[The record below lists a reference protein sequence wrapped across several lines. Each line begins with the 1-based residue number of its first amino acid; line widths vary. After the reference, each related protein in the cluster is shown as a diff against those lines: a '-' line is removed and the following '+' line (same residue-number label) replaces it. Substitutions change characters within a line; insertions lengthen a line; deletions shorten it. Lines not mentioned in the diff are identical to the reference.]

1 MPKAKTIPR
10 PKRTTDSKPR
20 KRCEP
25 KILVKRATQLIQA
38 KGVPPLYQF
47 SLTGEELHEVADIS
61 RISRDESGKLI
72 GYQRAGVRKHIDGI
86 ADYLDGDRPLM
97 PNPIIL
103 ALTEDVKFI
112 GSRGPKVS
120 DGHATGGHIEIPLP
134 EEGGRRPAWI
144 VDGQQRTLALG
155 KCKRKGIA
163 VPIVAFV
170 ADSVELQREQFLLVN
185 NSKPLPRGL
194 VTELLPEV
202 DTTLP
207 TKMAQNKVPSKLCD
221 LLNRHPDSPFYQL
234 IKRPSMTREES
245 RNAVIKDS
253 SVVDMIRESM
263 GQMSGC
269 LFAYRNLA
277 TGEMDIDGIW
287 DLLMLY
293 WTAVQETF
301 PDAWGRSTRES
312 RLMGGVGISSMG
324 RLMDKVMAMAN
335 PNARGAKSR
344 VKKDLALV
352 APYCAWTE
360 GRWEELDDRL
370 WDEIK
375 NLPSHKRL
383 IANYLIRTYTE
394 AKRGF

>member
-1 MPKAKTIPR
+1 MPKTKTIPR
-10 PKRTTDSKPR
+10 PEKSKAPKSR
-20 KRCEP
+20 KRSEP
-25 KILVKRATQLIQA
+25 KKLVKRATQLIQA
-38 KGVPPLYQF
+38 KNVPPLIQF
-47 SLTGEELHEVADIS
+47 SLTGEELHQIADIS
-61 RISRDESGKLI
+61 RLSRDESGKLI

-86 ADYLDGDRPLM
+86 ADYMDSDRPLM

-103 ALTEDVKFI
+103 ALTSDVKFV
-112 GSRGPKVS
+112 GSRGPRVS
-120 DGHATGGHIEIPLP
+120 DGYSTGGHVEIPIP
-134 EEGGRRPAWI
+134 KEGGRRPAWI

-155 KCKRKGIA
+155 KCKRKGLA
-163 VPIVAFV
+163 VPIIAFV

-202 DTTLP
+202 DATLP

-221 LLNRHPDSPFYQL
+221 LLNRHPDSPFYNL

-245 RNAVIKDS
+245 RSAVIKDS

-263 GQMSGC
+263 AQMSGC

-293 WTAVQETF
+293 WTAVKETF
-301 PDAWGRSTRES
+301 PDAWGRPTRES
-312 RLMGGVGISSMG
+312 RLMGGVGITSMG
-324 RLMDKVMAMAN
+324 RLMDKVMAMVN
-335 PNARGAKSR
+335 PNARGAKAR
-344 VKKDLALV
+344 VKKDLAFV
-352 APYCAWTE
+352 APHCAWTD
-360 GRWEELDDRL
+360 GSWEELDNRS
-370 WDEIK
+370 WNEIQ
-375 NLPSHKRL
+375 NLTSHRRL